1 MLDAQVYVIVHK
13 MLLFYYDLIVTIGTT
28 TVHTTTR

>member
-1 MLDAQVYVIVHK
+1 MLGAQVYVTVHK
-13 MLLFYYDLIVTIGTT
+13 MLLFYFDLIITIRTT